1 MTAPP
6 LDVEKVLREFSG
18 EVPLFALPSLV
29 LLPDVVAPLL
39 IFEDR
44 YRAMTADALEG
55 ERLVGMALLKPG
67 WETAYE
73 GNPPLYDHLCVG
85 SIVSHEKLPD
95 GRYKLLLYGAF
106 RARVLEE
113 TQQVPYRRARVEVLR
128 DTVAADRADELDE
141 RLHAVLDRMPG
152 RRGRVGRLRML
163 ATQVRGGGGGPG
175 RLADA
180 AAEAAELPPQDRYRV
195 LAEGDVLARLDLI
208 LEALEARA
216 RRGDDELP
224 PRADATLN

>member
-1 MTAPP
+1 MAGPP
-6 LDVEKVLREFSG
+6 LDVEKILREFSG

-73 GNPPLYDHLCVG
+73 GSPPLHEHLCVG
-85 SIVSHEKLPD
+85 SIVSHEKLAD
-95 GRYKLLLYGAF
+95 GRYKLLLYGVF
-106 RARVLEE
+106 RARLLEE
-113 TQQVPYRRARVEVLR
+113 TQQTPYRRARVEVLR
-128 DTVAADRADELDE
+128 DTVAADRAEELDA
-141 RLHAVLDRMPG
+141 RLHEVLDRMPG

-163 ATQVRGGGGGPG
+163 AAQVRGGGGGPG

-180 AAEAAELPPQDRYRV
+180 AAEAAELPPEDRYRV
-195 LAEGDVLARLDLI
+195 LSEGDVLARLDLI
-208 LEALEARA
+208 AQALEARA
-216 RRGDDELP
+216 RHGEDDLP
-224 PRADATLN
+224 PRADPALN